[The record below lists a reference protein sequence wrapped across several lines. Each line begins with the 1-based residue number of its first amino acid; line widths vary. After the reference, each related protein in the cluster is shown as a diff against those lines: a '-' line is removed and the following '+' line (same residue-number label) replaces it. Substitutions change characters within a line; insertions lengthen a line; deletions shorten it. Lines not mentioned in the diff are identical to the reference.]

1 MEGGP
6 LDSLHVVGRVE
17 AQLPAVQPPT
27 APALFILL
35 AQLREFVSWEKEHGA
50 GRGGGLREKAAP
62 PSTHQLQREP
72 SNTPSRLLHWVLD
85 S

>member
-35 AQLREFVSWEKEHGA
+35 AQLREFVS
-50 GRGGGLREKAAP
+50 
-62 PSTHQLQREP
+62 
-72 SNTPSRLLHWVLD
+72 
-85 S
+85 